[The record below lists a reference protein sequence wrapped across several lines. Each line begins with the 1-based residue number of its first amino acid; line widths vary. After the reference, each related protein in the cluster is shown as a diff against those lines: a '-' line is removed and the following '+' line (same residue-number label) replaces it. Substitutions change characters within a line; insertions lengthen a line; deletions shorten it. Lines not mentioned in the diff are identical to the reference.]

1 MVLLIRSGECVLAV
15 GVDEPLRYTV
25 SSKLCDR
32 VGVEK
37 GERWRSGKRRGVVD
51 KRVSML
57 DAERERAGMSN
68 VNAVSRVSPFS
79 LPV

>member
-1 MVLLIRSGECVLAV
+1 VAALIRSGECVLAV
-15 GVDEPLRYTV
+15 GVDDPLRYTI

-37 GERWRSGKRRGVVD
+37 GTRRCSGERLGDVD

-57 DAERERAGMSN
+57 DAERERAGVSD
-68 VNAVSRVSPFS
+68 VNAVSSAKPFS